1 MAIYRRSLSIILFF
15 TVSSVFGQQSYIPP
29 GSFFGQN
36 AAFEMNR
43 SEKSVPTGF
52 KPVLYND
59 LNDSGKADTLF
70 TGKFN
75 TGHFYE
81 KHGRNLIVRKLLYE
95 DFVKLKKPGFSLYV
109 NPLFYLEKGSM
120 LDTVNYF
127 INTRGIEI
135 KGDIGTKFSFY
146 SSFRENQARFRNY
159 IYRRV
164 RERLV
169 VPGQGAVKLNNLDI
183 SLFDFSSASGYISW
197 APASFI
203 HIRIGHDKHFIGEGY
218 RSLLLSDGS
227 SNYPFANIK
236 LRYKDFNYN
245 ILFTEFRDFQ
255 NVYYDYHFKKHGAM
269 NYLSYNYRNRFE
281 IGLFEGIVYRTTDT
295 LAGYVNRFPAD
306 FFIPLPGLRT
316 IVNGFGSEHHLLL
329 GIQAKVKV
337 SDHIQLY
344 GQTALDNPD
353 QKKYAYQ
360 AGMKLFDMFFSKL
373 NGHQLFLQTEYN
385 YASPRCYSHPDN
397 TFQTWSH
404 YNEEL
409 AHPSGSGFSEI
420 HSNLRY
426 SYKRLLIDLRYQNLK
441 LNKGGS
447 YSDIFVTDSENYIDY
462 PQTEGVIHYSF
473 NSGFIINAATALQVY
488 IGFDRRVQ
496 VIEGQHH
503 DDTFFM
509 LGLRSDIANF
519 YYDF

>member
-1 MAIYRRSLSIILFF
+1 MAVYKRLLSIILLCI
-15 TVSSVFGQQSYIPP
+15 VYRGFGQQSFIPS
-29 GSFFGQN
+29 GSYFSRN
-36 AAFEMNR
+36 AAFELNR
-43 SEKSVPTGF
+43 YDKPVHSGF
-52 KPVLYND
+52 KPLLYAD
-59 LNDSGKADTLF
+59 LNDSGGADTLF
-70 TGKFN
+70 TREFN

-81 KHGRNLIVRKLLYE
+81 KHGRSLIVRKLLYE
-95 DFVKLKKPGFSLYV
+95 DFVKLNKPGFSLYV

-135 KGDIGTKFSFY
+135 KGDIGSKFSFY

-159 IYRRV
+159 IYQRI

-169 VPGQGAVKLNNLDI
+169 VPGQGAVKLNNRDI
-183 SLFDFSSASGYISW
+183 SLFDFSSASAYISW
-197 APASFI
+197 APAPFI
-203 HIRIGHDKHFIGEGY
+203 NIRIGQDKHFIGEGY
-218 RSLLLSDGS
+218 RSLLLSDAS
-227 SNYPFANIK
+227 SNYPFANIR

-255 NVYYDYHFKKHGAM
+255 NVYYDYHFKKHGAF

-281 IGLFEGIVYRTTDT
+281 IGLFEGMIYRTTDT
-295 LAGYVNRFPAD
+295 IAGYANRFPAD
-306 FFIPLPGLRT
+306 FFIPVPAVRS
-316 IVNGFGSEHHLLL
+316 IVNGFGNEHHLIL
-329 GIQAKVKV
+329 GIQSKVKV
-337 SDHIQLY
+337 NDYIQLY
-344 GQTALDNPD
+344 GQAAIDNPD

-360 AGMKLFDMFFSKL
+360 AGLKLFDLFFSKIDRHL
-373 NGHQLFLQTEYN
+373 LYLQTEYN
-385 YASPRCYSHPDN
+385 YASPRCYSHADN
-397 TFQTWSH
+397 IFQTWSH

-409 AHPSGSGFSEI
+409 AHPSGSGFSEVYT
-420 HSNLRY
+420 NLRY

-441 LNKGGS
+441 LNKDGS
-447 YSDIFVTDSENYIDY
+447 YSDIFITDSENYIDY
-462 PQTEGVIHYSF
+462 PQTEGVIHYTF

-496 VIEGQHH
+496 VIEGQDH